1 MKLELSLSRREM
13 IAMRLAAGQNVVAAS
28 LAIEFNVS
36 EDAIRRDLRLLAA
49 EGRCRR
55 VYGGALPIPDPALPF
70 SMRLTQDLNE
80 KHRLARAAART
91 IEDGE
96 LVFIDS
102 GSTNIALVDYLPT
115 DRQVAVATNSIDVAF
130 AVKTRAAHP
139 LILVGGLVDHAI
151 GGSVDAAAV
160 SFLENTIIDRSF
172 VGGCSISADYGIR
185 VHHFG
190 EAQFKKTLIKNSRT
204 SIMMATSGKFHDH
217 APYRIGD
224 AGDVDHVVI
233 DETLDSSEC
242 DALERAGYRIIRAD

>member
-1 MKLELSLSRREM
+1 MKLKLSLSRREM

-55 VYGGALPIPDPALPF
+55 VYGGALPIPSSSLPF

-91 IEDGE
+91 IEAGE
-96 LVFIDS
+96 LVFLDS
-102 GSTNIALVDYLPT
+102 SSTNVALVDYLPT

-130 AVKTRAAHP
+130 AVKTRAAFP
-139 LILVGGLVDHAI
+139 LILVGGQVDHAI

-160 SFLENTIIDRSF
+160 TFLENTIVDRSF
-172 VGGCSISADYGIR
+172 VGGCSVSAEYGIR

-190 EAQFKKTLIKNSRT
+190 EAQFKKTLLKNSRI
-204 SIMMATSGKFHDH
+204 SIMMTTSGKLHEH

-224 AGDVDHVVI
+224 AGDVGNLII
-233 DETLDSSEC
+233 DETVDSSEC
-242 DALERAGYRIIRAD
+242 DALERAGYRIIRAE